1 MISRMPRV
9 VYRDLPEGQDWSIT
23 SIDDEE
29 LIVINAAL
37 DDPGRKTALKAAYAS
52 LRRNRGPSAG
62 LLLLITGAAAWA
74 SEQVRGWVRTPIGS
88 AVTASAITATT
99 VYYGVVHVPLNEPPT
114 TSPPVV
120 TIQESP
126 TPAKPTPSAR
136 ATRSQS
142 PKPRDD
148 PGSGG
153 ENYRPRQTAPPQ
165 AEPTPTAKPTRTTP
179 PAPPPTSRAQV
190 EDVAE
195 EEPAASS
202 PPTSASEPSP
212 TETETTEPA
221 TPASTSEPPP
231 QTGATENA
239 CGGIGLKVKV
249 GDLLGADACLLG

>member
-1 MISRMPRV
+1 MIARLPRV
-9 VYRDLPEGQDWSIT
+9 VYRDLPEGQDWTIT
-23 SIDDEE
+23 EAGGKQ

-37 DDPGRKTALKAAYAS
+37 DEPGRKRARWAAYGEV
-52 LRRNRGPSAG
+52 RRSYGSAAG

-74 SEQVRGWVRTPIGS
+74 GEQVRGWVRTPIGS
-88 AVTASAITATT
+88 AVIASGITATT
-99 VYYGVVHVPLNEPPT
+99 IYYGVVHVPRDEPPT

-136 ATRSQS
+136 ATRQS

-153 ENYRPRQTAPPQ
+153 EKPRPRQTAPPQ

-179 PAPPPTSRAQV
+179 PAPPPTSRAEV

-195 EEPAASS
+195 EESAASS
-202 PPTSASEPSP
+202 PPAAVSEPSP
-212 TETETTEPA
+212 TETETTEPDA
-221 TPASTSEPPP
+221 PRATSEPPP
-231 QTGATENA
+231 QATVTAAA
-239 CGGIGLKVKV
+239 CDGVGLDVDL
-249 GDLLGADACLLG
+249 GDLPVIDACLLG